1 MGARENK
8 GREAGEEREGVGD
21 FLKQMEGGRNR
32 GKSIKSYPTMTVI
45 LQRKKNQREET
56 KQKGARS
63 MNACEVRK
71 ARDLDPPPS
80 PSLPDLL
87 ARLCKVNLWNIKNS
101 ALFVFQ
107 EFVFQ
112 A

>member
-32 GKSIKSYPTMTVI
+32 GKSIKSYPTMIDI
-45 LQRKKNQREET
+45 LQRKKDQRGET
-56 KQKGARS
+56 KKKGAGA

-71 ARDLDPPPS
+71 ARDLDPPI
-80 PSLPDLL
+80 PSLFHPSL
-87 ARLCKVNLWNIKNS
+87 NNITMYT
-101 ALFVFQ
+101 LDCVF
-107 EFVFQ
+107 
-112 A
+112 